1 MKTCPYCG
9 IGYPDDVAVCVTDGR
24 ALVGGNDSLQ
34 KVTGV
39 WRGVYGFGTV
49 QELAGMKTAAF
60 TLKLKQGWTSHFTGS
75 VAEDPPRGVPGIG
88 VIEGYFSLPKI
99 EFTKR
104 MPVGYLARPDG
115 VLVTLRDYI
124 IAEGHPCEKDLPSPP
139 IFYQGSVLDPNRVQ
153 GTWIIN
159 QHQITLAD
167 GSSISLPRSVGYW
180 CAQFVSADAK
190 IQPTGGPAESLFD
203 KTLLSQQEIEEVDGV
218 VYLGLGQFNVA
229 DTEKCL
235 DRFFQEDIRFKL
247 NQNDDAME
255 QTMPIVELTG
265 GNAGT
270 ARLVEILVHPDDEKR
285 ASEIV
290 AECIKI
296 N

>member
-1 MKTCPYCG
+1 MILRSVNYTQKGAKIFNT
-9 IGYPDDVAVCVTDGR
+9 TD
-24 ALVGGNDSLQ
+24 S
-34 KVTGV
+34 TGV
-39 WRGVYGFGTV
+39 FRTRNFLLSYDQNF
-49 QELAGMKTAAF
+49 
-60 TLKLKQGWTSHFTGS
+60 
-75 VAEDPPRGVPGIG
+75 
-88 VIEGYFSLPKI
+88 
-99 EFTKR
+99 
-104 MPVGYLARPDG
+104 
-115 VLVTLRDYI
+115 
-124 IAEGHPCEKDLPSPP
+124 
-139 IFYQGSVLDPNRVQ
+139 
-153 GTWIIN
+153 
-159 QHQITLAD
+159 
-167 GSSISLPRSVGYW
+167 
-180 CAQFVSADAK
+180 
-190 IQPTGGPAESLFD
+190 
-203 KTLLSQQEIEEVDGV
+203 TLLSQQEIEEVDGV